1 MTARIAVFAS
11 GAGSNLEALLQY
23 LGTRRAARSGS
34 AAVALVVSNRSSA
47 GALGVAARYSV
58 PTAVL
63 MDPDDDTAILSLLAR
78 SEIDIIALAGYLRAI
93 PSGVTDDFRGRAL
106 NVHPA
111 LLPAFGGPGMY
122 GQRVHRAVIAAG
134 VRVTGVTAHFVD
146 AVYDHGPIITQWPV
160 QVRSDDSAET
170 LAARVLRVEH
180 ALYPRA
186 VEAVADGRVRL
197 DGDGRV
203 RSHEFDA
210 ADSAQFTLRPEGV
223 TTCA

>member
-23 LGTRRAARSGS
+23 LGARPAARSAS
-34 AAVALVVSNRSSA
+34 AAVALVVSNRASA
-47 GALGVAARYSV
+47 GALGVAARYSL
-58 PTAVL
+58 PTSVL
-63 MDPDDDTAILSLLAR
+63 TDPDDDLAILSLLAR
-78 SEIDIIALAGYLRAI
+78 SDVDIIALAGYLKAI
-93 PSGVTDDFRGRAL
+93 PSAVTDGFRGRAL

-122 GQRVHRAVIAAG
+122 GRRVHRAVIEAG

-146 AVYDHGPIITQWPV
+146 AVYDRGPIITQWPV
-160 QVRSDDSAET
+160 QVRSDDSPET

-180 ALYPRA
+180 ALYPRV
-186 VEAVADGRVRL
+186 VEAVAEGRVRL
-197 DGDGRV
+197 DADGRV
-203 RSHEFDA
+203 STHEFDA
-210 ADSAQFTLRPEGV
+210 ADTAHFTLQPEGV